1 MHQAAGILDELQ
13 QRSDVAYNVW
23 ARLAV
28 SQGEGVSTLEAYW
41 RLADDEVPHECG
53 WGNAKFAQKG
63 GVSDDS
69 SKAVPV
75 PVQASS
81 FVFERLTLGA
91 RRALEVSGGF
101 QPMSRALVVAL
112 KVALSEAFMSA
123 YEVQPV
129 DFESLKKS
137 GMSHLLQWLFDLRFL
152 QITLSTGGQGKA
164 YEALCSLHDRAEAA
178 TLSDPVDRLLYQE
191 VLKSAVKG
199 HIEGVKILLAPF
211 FLHNP
216 RYGFLFPGQTAGGVE
231 LGALGRSAV
240 ASADEDGF
248 ELQTTFAPPLR
259 PMLPQRF
266 PLLPVAMTSALAGG
280 STAELDARLGLSSD
294 SAERARAQMSGANP
308 AAPSV
313 TSMMQGLGKIGNAGL
328 SLGFGKNW
336 ASGWGGGP
344 GGKPPQAV

>member
-1 MHQAAGILDELQ
+1 MRQAQGILEELQ

-28 SQGEGVSTLEAYW
+28 SHGEGTSTLEAYW
-41 RLADDEVPHECG
+41 RLADDEVPHACG

-63 GVSDDS
+63 GNTNDE

-101 QPMSRALVVAL
+101 SPMSRALVLAL
-112 KVALSEAFMSA
+112 KVALSEAFMAA
-123 YEVQPV
+123 YEAQPV
-129 DFESLKKS
+129 NFEKLKHS
-137 GMSHLLQWLFDLRFL
+137 SMSHLLQWLFDLRFL
-152 QITLSTGGQGKA
+152 QITLSTAGAGKA
-164 YEALCSLHDRAEAA
+164 YEALCGLHDRAEAA

-191 VLKSAVKG
+191 VLKSSVQS
-199 HIEGVKILLAPF
+199 HIEGVRILLAPF

-216 RYGFLFPGQTAGGVE
+216 RYGFLFPGQNA
-231 LGALGRSAV
+231 GALGGATSAPV
-240 ASADEDGF
+240 GDDSF

-266 PLLPVAMTSALAGG
+266 PLLPVAMTSALVGG
-280 STAELDARLGLSSD
+280 SSAELDARLGLSAD
-294 SAERARAQMSGANP
+294 SANRAAAHMSGANQS
-308 AAPSV
+308 APSV
-313 TSMMQGLGKIGNAGL
+313 SSLMQSGLSGLGGL
-328 SLGFGKNW
+328 TGFGKNF
-336 ASGWGGGP
+336 GWGGGS
-344 GGKPPQAV
+344 GGAKPPQAV